1 MRPSQPV
8 ADTFTLLAGGHI
20 KGAPRLGE
28 ERTMVECTVEYAP
41 ASRLGGRML
50 RLGGLLRALIV
61 SLTSVRDKLLV
72 DPSASAPLL

>member
-28 ERTMVECTVEYAP
+28 ERPMVECAP
-41 ASRLGGRML
+41 DEVRTASGSRLGGRML
-50 RLGGLLRALIV
+50 HLGSLLRLLMV
-61 SLTSVRDKLLV
+61 SQILKSVWKAGL
-72 DPSASAPLL
+72 

>member
-28 ERTMVECTVEYAP
+28 ERPMVECTVEYAP

-50 RLGGLLRALIV
+50 RLGSLLRALIV
-61 SLTSVRDKLLV
+61 SLGLVTSTIV
-72 DPSASAPLL
+72 SH